1 MNKRNLTEGNVTK
14 TLLAFAAPM
23 ILGNLL
29 QQFYN
34 IVDTWVVGRFVGSQA
49 LAAVGSSYTL
59 MTFLNSILIGLCMG
73 SGALFSFYAGKGNR
87 RKMLDCMQTA
97 FVLIGVISVILTILM
112 ELFTGPML
120 LFLRVPR
127 ELQSMMGGYL
137 RIVFCGII
145 FIFLYNYYAYQLR
158 SQGNSSV
165 PLAFLGAAS
174 ILNVILD
181 LFFVIVLKWGMEG
194 AAAATVFSQMIS
206 GVGLGAYTWCRE
218 KELRFSWNVFRK
230 QEKPVREI
238 LQYSILTCAQQSVMN
253 FGILMVQGLVNSF
266 GTAVMA
272 AFAAAVKID
281 TFAYMPAQEFGNAYS
296 LFISQNFGG
305 GKRERLREG
314 TKKACLISAVFC
326 VFISMVVYGFAREL
340 MCIFVKSQETEIIGI
355 GVGYLRIEGA
365 FYVGIGILFLL
376 YGYFRGVNRPQI
388 SLLLTVISLGTRVVL
403 AYTLAAI
410 PAIGVL
416 GIWWAIPV
424 GWFLADATG
433 AWLLAGRCCNK

>member
-14 TLLAFAAPM
+14 TLLVFAAPM

-34 IVDTWVVGRFVGSQA
+34 IVDTWVVGKFVGAQA

-73 SGALFSFYAGKGNR
+73 SGALFSYYAGQGNR

-97 FVLIGVISVILTILM
+97 FVLIGVLSAVLTVLM
-112 ELFTGPML
+112 EICTGPIL
-120 LFLRVPR
+120 LFLRVPQ
-127 ELQSMMGGYL
+127 ELRSMMGGYL
-137 RIVFCGII
+137 RIVFGGI
-145 FIFLYNYYAYQLR
+145 FFVFLYNYFAYQLR
-158 SQGNSSV
+158 SLGNSII
-165 PLAFLGAAS
+165 PLLFLGAAS
-174 ILNVILD
+174 MLNVVLD

-194 AAAATVFSQMIS
+194 AAAATVFSQMVS
-206 GVGLGAYTWCRE
+206 GAGLGLYTRSRE
-218 KELRFSWNVFRK
+218 KALRFSWKVFRK

-253 FGILMVQGLVNSF
+253 FGILMVQGLVNGF
-266 GTAVMA
+266 GTSVMA

-305 GKRERLREG
+305 GKKERMREG
-314 TKKACLISAVFC
+314 TKKAGLLSAVFC
-326 VFISMVVYGFAREL
+326 VVISIVVYGFAREL
-340 MCIFVKSQETEIIGI
+340 MCIFVKAQETEIIGI
-355 GVGYLRIEGA
+355 GVQYLRIEGA

-388 SLLLTVISLGTRVVL
+388 SLVLTVISLGTRVVL
-403 AYTLAAI
+403 AYLLAAI
-410 PAIGVL
+410 PAVGVL
-416 GIWWAIPV
+416 GIWWSIPI
-424 GWFLADATG
+424 GWFLADAAG
-433 AWLLAGRCCNK
+433 LWLLISE

>member
-14 TLLAFAAPM
+14 TLLVFAAPM

-34 IVDTWVVGRFVGSQA
+34 IVDTWVVGKFVGAQA

-73 SGALFSFYAGKGNR
+73 SGALFSYYAGQGNR

-97 FVLIGVISVILTILM
+97 FVLIGVLSAVLTVLM
-112 ELFTGPML
+112 EICTGPIL
-120 LFLRVPR
+120 LFLRVPQ
-127 ELQSMMGGYL
+127 ELRSMMGGYL
-137 RIVFCGII
+137 RIVFGGII
-145 FIFLYNYYAYQLR
+145 FVFLYNYFAYQLR
-158 SQGNSSV
+158 SLGNSV
-165 PLAFLGAAS
+165 IPLLFLGAAS
-174 ILNVILD
+174 ILNVVLD

-194 AAAATVFSQMIS
+194 AAAATVFSQMVS
-206 GVGLGAYTWCRE
+206 GVGLGWYTRGRE
-218 KELRFSWNVFRK
+218 KALRFSWKVFRR

-266 GTAVMA
+266 GTSVMA

-305 GKRERLREG
+305 GRHDRLREG
-314 TKKACLISAVFC
+314 TKKACILSAMFC
-326 VFISMVVYGFAREL
+326 MMISMIVYGFAKEL
-340 MCIFVKSQETEIIGI
+340 MCIFVKAQETEIIEI

-388 SLLLTVISLGTRVVL
+388 SLVLTVISLGTRVIL
-403 AYTLAAI
+403 AYILAAI
-410 PAIGVL
+410 PAVGVL
-416 GIWWAIPV
+416 GIWWAIPI
-424 GWFLADATG
+424 GWFLADAAG
-433 AWLLAGRCCNK
+433 AWLLAGKMRDR